1 MKMNELNE
9 AVLKYIELPD
19 DQYASTED
27 FVMKDRQKIKSE
39 LKKRFKEHE
48 KNRDDFVKINH
59 NREGHTMQKT
69 NGFKKLKLSES
80 LFEDAAVATKDDV
93 YYRSKRGSLL
103 DVLTAELT
111 IGEDVYLHR
120 GKDKS
125 GKDKFVDTNTKGLG
139 LADEDMTINYGDEDV
154 RPSVTVRVVD
164 QETADKVVEIADKF
178 DKLSKVKPCR
188 FYGDKK
194 FQVIIY
200 LDDEDFDG
208 NYEEDGVNIRPDG
221 RGRKKLN

>member
-1 MKMNELNE
+1 MNKLNE
-9 AVLKYIELPD
+9 SVLQYIELPD

-27 FVMKDRQKIKSE
+27 FVLKDRQKIKSE

-111 IGEDVYLHR
+111 IGEDVYLHKGTDKN
-120 GKDKS
+120 GKAR
-125 GKDKFVDTNTKGLG
+125 FVDTNKSGLG
-139 LADEDMTINYGDEDV
+139 LADEDMSIEYGDEDT
-154 RPSVTVRVVD
+154 RPSMTVRVVD
-164 QETADKVVEIADKF
+164 QETADKVVEIADRF
-178 DKLSKVKPCR
+178 DRLSKVKPCK
-188 FYGDKK
+188 FFGDKK

-208 NYEEDGVNIRPDG
+208 NYEEEGVNVRPDN
-221 RGRKKLN
+221 RGKRKS